1 MITIGIDIGTTTIS
15 AVVVENQTNMVLQSL
30 TIPNDSNLSVKQ
42 GCQHLQDP
50 NIILDYVCS
59 VIENLTKK
67 YDVTRIGVTGQMH
80 GILYLNKDGNPVSP
94 LYTWQNSLGNSLY
107 QYDLTYCDYIEKQT
121 GYIVASGFGCATHFY
136 CQNKNQIPNNAA
148 CFCTIGDY
156 VAMRLANVT
165 QPIMHVSNAASLGLY
180 DIQQN
185 YFDKKAINLLGI
197 DETYF
202 PRIKKGYHVLGKTE
216 SGIMVSLAIGDNQAS
231 FLGAVDD
238 IERDVLVNIGTGG
251 QISCH
256 SKYFVSSDLFETRPF
271 MENTYLLVASSLCGG
286 RAYAALER
294 FFRLTLEMVGIERSS
309 VYEDMGKLMEE
320 AMIDNPLEVQ
330 TLFCGTRK
338 QPDKRGEIS
347 NIDLTNLTPQQMIH
361 GFMIGIAQE
370 LYPPYKEFCKQKKF
384 TAIMA
389 SGNTVRKNKY
399 FQQALS
405 TVYSLPLKVT
415 DFTEE
420 AAYGAAL
427 YSMSTH

>member
-1 MITIGIDIGTTTIS
+1 
-15 AVVVENQTNMVLQSL
+15 
-30 TIPNDSNLSVKQ
+30 
-42 GCQHLQDP
+42 
-50 NIILDYVCS
+50 
-59 VIENLTKK
+59 
-67 YDVTRIGVTGQMH
+67 
-80 GILYLNKDGNPVSP
+80 
-94 LYTWQNSLGNSLY
+94 
-107 QYDLTYCDYIEKQT
+107 
-121 GYIVASGFGCATHFY
+121 
-136 CQNKNQIPNNAA
+136 
-148 CFCTIGDY
+148 
-156 VAMRLANVT
+156 
-165 QPIMHVSNAASLGLY
+165 
-180 DIQQN
+180 
-185 YFDKKAINLLGI
+185 
-197 DETYF
+197 
-202 PRIKKGYHVLGKTE
+202 
-216 SGIMVSLAIGDNQAS
+216 
-231 FLGAVDD
+231 
-238 IERDVLVNIGTGG
+238 
-251 QISCH
+251 
-256 SKYFVSSDLFETRPF
+256 